1 MRKRKNIEVR
11 PWGTYEVLEDRKYYK
26 LKEIVVNPGQRL
38 SYQSRHKRTEVWTV
52 VAGSGVVNLE
62 GQELDAFPGRCFFIP
77 RESKHRMECNGK
89 KPLVLYS
96 EDFVQNKEFILQEMK
111 QVTEQNLD
119 MAAKIKNKLQCLN

>member
-11 PWGTYEVLEDRKYYK
+11 PWGTYEVLEDRKHYK

-38 SYQSRHKRTEVWTV
+38 SYQSHHKRTEVWTV

-77 RESKHRMECNGK
+77 RESKHRMECNSK
-89 KPLVLYS
+89 KPLVFVEVQVGDYFG
-96 EDFVQNKEFILQEMK
+96 EDDIVRYDDDYGRK
-111 QVTEQNLD
+111 
-119 MAAKIKNKLQCLN
+119 